1 MRLCAVLPAALL
13 AAAPLLA
20 GGADG
25 TTMPLPEG
33 HLVYTEYRMLARTDK
48 HNELVW
54 RLENLVGRNEEAFEV
69 RSAVFSYED
78 LLTGKGKVFL
88 RLGPLPQERPDTT
101 VPDITVDTRKR
112 LLTVHDN
119 GYPFVALDY
128 EGGRRGRTKALQD
141 YQRSVRP
148 YVPGRDGVF
157 MSNTW
162 GDRSQDARV
171 CESFMLKEV
180 EAAAELGL
188 DAVQIDDGWQKGKSI
203 NAVNIG
209 TNGIFVGFWRANPH
223 FWEPDEKKFPDGF
236 GNVAKAAKEK
246 GLSLG
251 LWFCPDSADDA
262 ASWERDA
269 ALMLDYHRRFG
280 VDYFKLDS
288 MRTTS
293 KLAFSRQRMLFERI
307 MKETNGRLVIDL
319 DVTADKRPGYFGI
332 LEAGPLFVEN
342 RYTDWHTYWPHLTLR
357 SLWSLTEVVDPVR
370 LRIEVL
376 NPERNKEK
384 YFGDPLAPANYP
396 PETLFAIAMTASP
409 LGWFETQ
416 SLSPDTMRAWRPVVA
431 AWKREREAMAACNVF
446 NVGAK
451 PDGLSWTGF
460 VSVPRRAGAPGYA
473 LFFRELSKSPRFD
486 FDFSEYFPRD
496 TRIEV
501 LSSRGQADMKG
512 VSVNSELDFVWAK
525 FTPEKGKGHE

>member
-1 MRLCAVLPAALL
+1 
-13 AAAPLLA
+13 
-20 GGADG
+20 
-25 TTMPLPEG
+25 MPLPEG

-101 VPDITVDTRKR
+101 VPYLTVDTRKR

-223 FWEPDEKKFPDGF
+223 FWEPDEKKFPGGF
-236 GNVAKAAKEK
+236 GNVAKAAKAK

-384 YFGDPLAPANYP
+384 YLGDPLAPSAYP
-396 PETLFAIAMTASP
+396 PETIFAIAMTASP
-409 LGWFETQ
+409 LGWFESQ
-416 SLSPDTMRAWRPVVA
+416 SLSPDTVRAWRPVVA

-460 VSVPRRAGAPGYA
+460 VSVPRKAGDPGYA

-486 FDFSEYFPRD
+486 FDFSKYFPRD
-496 TRIEV
+496 SRIEV
-501 LSSRGQADMKG
+501 LSPRGQADMKG
-512 VSVNSELDFVWAK
+512 VAVENPLDFVWVR
-525 FTPEKGKGHE
+525 FTPKKGR

>member
-1 MRLCAVLPAALL
+1 MRRCAVVSAGLL

-20 GGADG
+20 GGADR

-54 RLENLVGRNEEAFEV
+54 RLENLVGRNEETFEV

-78 LLTGKGKVFL
+78 LMTGKGRVFL

-171 CESFMLKEV
+171 CESFMLREI

-203 NAVNIG
+203 NAVNAG
-209 TNGIFVGFWRANPH
+209 TNGVFIGFWRANPH
-223 FWEPDEKKFPDGF
+223 FWEPDEKKFPQGL

-246 GLSLG
+246 GVRLG

-269 ALMLDYHRRFG
+269 ALMLDYHRRFK
-280 VDYFKLDS
+280 VDFFKLDS
-288 MRTTS
+288 LRTTS
-293 KLAFSRQRMLFERI
+293 ELAFSRQRKLFERVTAESSG
-307 MKETNGRLVIDL
+307 KVVIDL
-319 DVTADKRPGYFGI
+319 DVTADKRPGYFGM
-332 LEAGPLFVEN
+332 LESGPVFVEN

-357 SLWSLTEVVDPVR
+357 SLWSLVEVVDPVR

-376 NPERNKEK
+376 NPLRNMEK
-384 YFGDPLAPANYP
+384 YEGDPLAPSAYP
-396 PETLFAIAMTASP
+396 PETIFAIAMAASP

-416 SLSPDTMRAWRPVVA
+416 GLSPDTVRAWRPLVA
-431 AWKREREAMAACNVF
+431 AWKREREAMAGCNVF

-460 VSVPRRAGAPGYA
+460 VFSPRKAGDPGYA
-473 LFFRELSKSPRFD
+473 LFFRELSRSPGFD
-486 FDFSEYFPRD
+486 FDFSEFFPRGSKV
-496 TRIEV
+496 EV
-501 LSSRGQADMKG
+501 LSPRGKAGMKG
-512 VSVNSELDFVWAK
+512 VSLEKPLDFVWAR
-525 FTPEKGKGHE
+525 FAP